1 MLYYN
6 KKGGTIMKYL
16 ERIIDSEIKEKL
28 SITGAIQIKGP
39 KWCGKTTSA
48 KQLAKSVL
56 EMQNPDL
63 QDNYIELANTKPS
76 LLLEGDKPRLIDE
89 WQIAPKLWNAVRYS
103 VDQTGLTNQ
112 YILTSSAT
120 PIDDSSLH
128 SGVGRFAIV
137 NMKPMSLYESKDSNG
152 KISLLDL
159 KNGKRN
165 IDGITTDLDYEK
177 IAFVLCR
184 GGWPNA
190 INLDETRALQI
201 AKNYLD
207 VLCNSDI
214 SKVDGIKRDPQ
225 LARTILRSYARQVST
240 INSDSA
246 MYKDIKANYSDIS
259 ESTIINY
266 LKVLKRLYII
276 EEIDAWN
283 PNIRSKTSIRTAPK
297 KSFVDPSL
305 AVAALGCS
313 KKELMLDINTFGL
326 LFENLVNRDLSVY
339 ASKIGG
345 TLSHYRDRYGLE
357 CDNIIHFEDGSYALV
372 EIKLS
377 GSRIKEGES
386 HLLELKKLIDE
397 SDDIK
402 IKPDLLMII
411 TGTDMAYV
419 TENDILV
426 VPIGCLK
433 D

>member
-1 MLYYN
+1 
-6 KKGGTIMKYL
+6 MKYL

-112 YILTSSAT
+112 YILTGSAT
-120 PIDDSSLH
+120 PTDDSSLH

-214 SKVDGIKRDPQ
+214 SKVDGIKRNPQ

-276 EEIDAWN
+276 EEIDAWH

-345 TLSHYRDRYGLE
+345 TISHYRDRYGLE

-402 IKPDLLMII
+402 IKPNLLMII

-433 D
+433 N